1 MNIKE
6 EIKKRT
12 EREIERMIRRAHRI
26 AERELIL
33 ANKKKEAELTK
44 EKEKIDKFIE
54 EKKQSA
60 FSEIELEFKLKEL
73 KAKDELIEAI
83 FKEVEEELSNIE
95 KEDLEIS
102 FKNLIL
108 QGCQNLNAKRIIL
121 RVNKDSEKILSQI
134 VKDLKAQGI
143 EVINIEFQNIL
154 GGVIIFSENKER
166 LFNNSFEERLNRF
179 KEELKVEILEILE
192 NA

>member
-12 EREIERMIRRAHRI
+12 EREIERIIRRAHKI

>member
-12 EREIERMIRRAHRI
+12 EREIERIIRRAHKI

-73 KAKDELIEAI
+73 KAKDELIEAV

-154 GGVIIFSENKER
+154 GGVIIFSENKEK

>member
-12 EREIERMIRRAHRI
+12 EREIERIIRRAHKI

-108 QGCQNLNAKRIIL
+108 QGCQNLNAKRVIL

-154 GGVIIFSENKER
+154 GGVIIFSENKEK

>member
-1 MNIKE
+1 
-6 EIKKRT
+6 
-12 EREIERMIRRAHRI
+12 MIRRAHRI